1 MRMMSFL
8 WEQIAQ
14 INNMSDDLKG
24 AVITAIVTGTIS
36 IVGFIVTYN
45 SMKKNFKNELAKQRY
60 NLALEKMAAMPY
72 EVLTLLSEMIDQG
85 KNGNGAT
92 EERLK
97 QFNKFLNTIYS
108 YGSQDCIRIVALMQ
122 KENYAIN
129 RKEKHK
135 DDFRMIAVYVLLAS
149 QIKYDVTGILVSPEF
164 WYQMRIT
171 DYEVHKDQF
180 KQTNNKLVEDLHL
193 RTELKIC

>member
-1 MRMMSFL
+1 
-8 WEQIAQ
+8 
-14 INNMSDDLKG
+14 MSDDLKG
-24 AVITAIVTGTIS
+24 AIITAIVTGSIS

-60 NLALEKMAAMPY
+60 NLALEKMASMPY
-72 EVLTLLSEMIDQG
+72 EILTLLSEMMDQG
-85 KNGNGAT
+85 KNGNGVF

-108 YGSQDCIRIVALMQ
+108 YGSKDCIKIAALMQ
-122 KENYAIN
+122 KENFAIN
-129 RKEKHK
+129 RDEKQK
-135 DDFRMIAVYVLLAS
+135 DNFRMIAVYVLLAS

-171 DYEVHKDQF
+171 DYEVHKNQF
-180 KQTNNKLVEDLHL
+180 KKANNKLVDDLQL
-193 RTELKIC
+193 RTELKIY

>member
-60 NLALEKMAAMPY
+60 NLALEKMASMP
-72 EVLTLLSEMIDQG
+72 
-85 KNGNGAT
+85 N
-92 EERLK
+92 
-97 QFNKFLNTIYS
+97 
-108 YGSQDCIRIVALMQ
+108 
-122 KENYAIN
+122 
-129 RKEKHK
+129 
-135 DDFRMIAVYVLLAS
+135 
-149 QIKYDVTGILVSPEF
+149 
-164 WYQMRIT
+164 
-171 DYEVHKDQF
+171 
-180 KQTNNKLVEDLHL
+180 
-193 RTELKIC
+193 